1 MAPLSLDLRQRVV
14 AAVIAG
20 ESCRLVAVRF
30 DVAAKTVALWTKRY
44 RETGSVAPPEK
55 TSGRRRPS
63 RLDPHRDF
71 IAARIGQT
79 PRPTVRQLV
88 DDLAGRGV
96 ATSYGAVWRF
106 LRREGLLGRRH
117 AA

>member
-1 MAPLSLDLRQRVV
+1 MAPLSSDLRTRVV

-20 ESCRLVAVRF
+20 GSCRTVSIRF
-30 DVAAKTVALWTKRY
+30 DVSQKTVASWTKRY
-44 RETGSVAPPEK
+44 RLTGSIAPPPK
-55 TSGRRRPS
+55 TPARRRPS

-106 LRREGLLGRRH
+106 LGREGLRRS
-117 AA
+117 